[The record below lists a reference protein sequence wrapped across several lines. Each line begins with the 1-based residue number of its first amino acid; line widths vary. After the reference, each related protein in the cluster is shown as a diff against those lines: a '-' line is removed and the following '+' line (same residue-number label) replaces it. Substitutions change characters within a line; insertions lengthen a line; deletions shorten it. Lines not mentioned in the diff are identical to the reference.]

1 MRMKALRSGELA
13 RLANVN
19 VETLRFYERQGL
31 LPEPPRR
38 ASGYREYPPEAVSL
52 VRFIKRAQALGFSL
66 REIKELL
73 ALREVP
79 RATCGDVVVLARRKM
94 EEIDTKIDDLRAVR
108 VALTKLLKGC
118 TGTAP
123 IAQCPIIEALA
134 DEANGRKSPRSAGK
148 TKEESDGKRRKPN
161 CCG

>member
-1 MRMKALRSGELA
+1 MEALRSGELA

-31 LPEPPRR
+31 LAEPPRR
-38 ASGYREYPPEAVSL
+38 ASGYREYPAEAVSL
-52 VRFIKRAQALGFSL
+52 VRFFKRAQELGFSL

-79 RATCGDVVVLARRKM
+79 RATCGDVVVLAQRKI
-94 EEIDTKIDDLRAVR
+94 EEIDTKINDLRAVR
-108 VALTKLLKGC
+108 AALSKLLKEC
-118 TGTAP
+118 TGIAP

-134 DEANGRKSPRSAGK
+134 DEAYGRKSPRPAGK
-148 TKEESDGKRRKPN
+148 TKGESDGNRRKPN

>member
-1 MRMKALRSGELA
+1 METLRSGELA
-13 RLANVN
+13 RLANMN

-31 LPEPPRR
+31 LPKPPQR
-38 ASGYREYPPEAVSL
+38 ASGYRAYAPEAVSL
-52 VRFIKRAQALGFSL
+52 VRFIKRAQVLGFAL

-79 RATCGDVVVLARRKM
+79 RATCGDVVVLAQRKID
-94 EEIDTKIDDLRAVR
+94 EIDAKINDLRGMR
-108 VALTKLLKGC
+108 TALTKLLKGC

-134 DEANGRKSPRSAGK
+134 DQADGRKTPRPAGK
-148 TKEESDGKRRKPN
+148 TKEQRDGNRRKPN
-161 CCG
+161 CCS